1 MTGTWRSPGV
11 RPETV
16 SRVCLDSSCLIG
28 VVQGEEAFAP
38 LRSLLAQIASG
49 RVELVA
55 STALLAEF
63 LPNHS
68 RSDRDLTSQ
77 VRGLVKSQ
85 ATLVD
90 VTPSLAELAADLR
103 EEFGLKTW
111 DAIHLATSVMTE
123 ADVLFVRDE
132 KFPTGRLVR
141 GPGRVPLTTSKGST
155 SSTATS
161 IRKTSNPLITRL
173 FAERPGAP

>member
-1 MTGTWRSPGV
+1 MTGTWRSRGV

-16 SRVCLDSSCLIG
+16 GRVCLDSSCLIG

-38 LRSLLAQIASG
+38 LRSLLTQIASG
-49 RVELVA
+49 KVELVA

-77 VRGLVKSQ
+77 LRGLVKSQ

-90 VTPSLAELAADLR
+90 VTPSLAEMAADLR

-111 DAIHLATSVMTE
+111 DAIHLATSVLTE
-123 ADVLFVRDE
+123 ADVLFVRDG

-141 GPGRVPLTTSKGST
+141 GVWVST
-155 SSTATS
+155 PYD
-161 IRKTSNPLITRL
+161 IEGEHL
-173 FAERPGAP
+173 FNSDIDQGN